1 MEVAERVEQAAAFR
15 RLHDP
20 GRGTVRKLART
31 FLAEGASEPLWGHGV
46 EYGEMN
52 RLLDSR

>member
-1 MEVAERVEQAAAFR
+1 MGRLSAGSALGAAA
-15 RLHDP
+15 L
-20 GRGTVRKLART
+20 GTVRKLART